1 MAESYIWSIGYND
14 MSMLFQNKVLPNT
27 FGAVVVHLTEEAVKA
42 ENQNKNDT
50 HKAYTFYF
58 KLKLHVLIH

>member
-1 MAESYIWSIGYND
+1 

-27 FGAVVVHLTEEAVKA
+27 LGAVVVHLTEEA
-42 ENQNKNDT
+42 ENHNKNDT

-58 KLKLHVLIH
+58 T

>member
-1 MAESYIWSIGYND
+1 

-27 FGAVVVHLTEEAVKA
+27 LGAVVVHLTEEAVKP
-42 ENQNKNDT
+42 ENHNKNDT

-58 KLKLHVLIH
+58 TLM